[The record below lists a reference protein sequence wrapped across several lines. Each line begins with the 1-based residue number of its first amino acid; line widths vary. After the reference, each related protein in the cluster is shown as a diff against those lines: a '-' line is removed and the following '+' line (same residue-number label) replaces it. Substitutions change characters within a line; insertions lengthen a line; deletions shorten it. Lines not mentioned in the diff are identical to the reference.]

1 MDCVC
6 INPNASNEADLTNT
20 LRLNRSKYS
29 KNVIFSHLNI
39 NCIRIKFATLKEI
52 VSNNVNILT
61 IGETKIGKSFPT
73 AQFIIE
79 RFSKPLKLDISDKS
93 GGLLVYVRQ
102 YLLSRQLTK
111 FEIPSDIQDI
121 AFEVNIRKEKWFFLC
136 IYKPPFVNSQ
146 YFLDSL
152 ANIIDDYSNIYDNH
166 IVIGEFNLEPSQ
178 VRLETFME
186 THNCFN
192 LVRNNTCFKGPGL
205 CID

>member
-6 INPNASNEADLTNT
+6 INPNASNEADLANT

-39 NCIRIKFATLKEI
+39 NSIRIKFATLKEI
-52 VSNNVNILT
+52 VSNNVNILA

-79 RFSKPLKLDISDKS
+79 RFNKPLKLDISDKS

-121 AFEVNIRKEKWFFLC
+121 PFEVNIRKEK
-136 IYKPPFVNSQ
+136 
-146 YFLDSL
+146 
-152 ANIIDDYSNIYDNH
+152 
-166 IVIGEFNLEPSQ
+166 
-178 VRLETFME
+178 
-186 THNCFN
+186 
-192 LVRNNTCFKGPGL
+192 
-205 CID
+205 